1 MLDARSADYIPSK
14 ATLGHSQGHSILCP
28 IQLYTIPYTTLYNS
42 IQPRLMSLIRPPPP
56 TSPSSPDR
64 FLFLHFNA
72 RLLWQAGRPF
82 MWSWYFIILARQT
95 LWFNYFK
102 YRDSDRNIF
111 LIPWATLKTPKQK
124 NICTGT
130 KEVYCLAAFN
140 ADSGSKSRVWLLM
153 ILAHEAGIC
162 SGTFRPHCLTPDPMY
177 CIDPIFFWS
186 SQPSP
191 ALSSS
196 LDSQWLGTTR
206 SIVEMS
212 TGST

>member
-1 MLDARSADYIPSK
+1 
-14 ATLGHSQGHSILCP
+14 
-28 IQLYTIPYTTLYNS
+28 
-42 IQPRLMSLIRPPPP
+42 MSLIRPPPP

-95 LWFNYFK
+95 LWFNYFIFLIQI
-102 YRDSDRNIF
+102 DRNIF
-111 LIPWATLKTPKQK
+111 LIPWATLKTPKQRIHALEQRK
-124 NICTGT
+124 SI
-130 KEVYCLAAFN
+130 VWLLSMHRLAN
-140 ADSGSKSRVWLLM
+140 SGSKSRVWPLLM
-153 ILAHEAGIC
+153 ILDHEAGIC
-162 SGTFRPHCLTPDPMY
+162 TGTIRPHCLTPDPMY